1 MSRSSCTKDMPYEVL
16 TSGVTLTQSEKY
28 IKDNSDRIFHVPGGY
43 SIKGMK
49 LIGSDKIPV
58 GVKGNDLIFQFI
70 KPCFGLFILKMTD
83 VQEEIEKLQKE
94 FA

>member
-1 MSRSSCTKDMPYEVL
+1 MSRSSCAKDMPYEVL
-16 TSGVTLTQSEKY
+16 TSGVTLAQSEKY
-28 IKDNSDRIFHVPGGY
+28 IKDKAEKVFHVPGGY

-94 FA
+94 FP